1 MYRLIGLTLRGSS
14 LSTAKASFL
23 ARFLQRI
30 RIQKTIAEHLMR
42 VVGIEDA
49 EDALRLF
56 LVL

>member
-1 MYRLIGLTLRGSS
+1 MCLTLRGSG

-23 ARFLQRI
+23 GRFLQCI

-42 VVGIEDA
+42 VVRIEDA